1 MEKKRNGFIYNH
13 YHWVVAVLL
22 GLMLFVHG
30 GSQNNFLALHTVP
43 ITEHLAISR
52 GDFTLAYGLKG
63 IVAMAST
70 FVSGFVI
77 SKCGVRRMATLGL
90 LMTAGA
96 YVIFALAGDLGMVAL
111 GSILIGLSYGFC
123 TTSAAVMVV
132 RIWFHRYEGT
142 VLGVVTAATGIGG
155 SVLSVLQAAAM
166 EAGSYRSSLYL
177 AAGLMTVIA
186 VLLFLLVRNRPE
198 EIGLVP
204 LGEGERIK
212 KRPKESQVSYQG
224 LPMKE
229 LWRQPAF
236 WLMLFC
242 VVLSNFGLY
251 LAFNVVRDFFI
262 DCGISVARATG
273 LYSAMMLILTGTK
286 LLSGFLCDKWG
297 SRLVNMLCVGFGV
310 VSLVAFG
317 LTYNFGMAIA
327 AVLLYTVSLPLM
339 TLLGP
344 LVASNLFGYRAYTQY
359 TGVVVSAV
367 SLSSLSAS
375 YVTNAIYDAFQSYRP
390 SFWLAAVLTAVSG
403 VLFLILYKMADKLK
417 ARTEQ

>member
-1 MEKKRNGFIYNH
+1 MQKKRDGFLYNH
-13 YHWVVAVLL
+13 YHWVVAVVL

-70 FVSGFVI
+70 FVSGFII
-77 SKCGVRRMATLGL
+77 SKYGVRLMASLGL

-96 YVIFALAGDLGMVAL
+96 YVIFALAGGLGMVAL

-132 RIWFHRYEGT
+132 RIWFHRHEGT

-155 SVLSVLQAAAM
+155 SVLSILQAAAM
-166 EAGSYRSSLYL
+166 EAGSYRSSLCL

-186 VLLFLLVRNRPE
+186 AMLFLLVRNRPE
-198 EIGLVP
+198 DMGLVP

-212 KRPKESQVSYQG
+212 KRPKASQVSFQG
-224 LPMKE
+224 LSMKE
-229 LWRQPAF
+229 LWLQPAF

-297 SRLVNMLCVGFGV
+297 SRVVNMLCVGFGV
-310 VSLVAFG
+310 AGLVAFG
-317 LTYNFGMAIA
+317 LTKNFGMAVA
-327 AVLLYTVSLPLM
+327 AVLLYTASLPLM
-339 TLLGP
+339 TLMGP
-344 LVASNLFGYRAYTQY
+344 LMASNLFGYRAYTQY

-367 SLSSLSAS
+367 SLSSLTAS
-375 YVTNAIYDAFQSYRP
+375 YLTNAIYDTFQSYRP
-390 SFWLAAVLTAVSG
+390 SFWLAAILVAASG
-403 VLFLILYKMADKLK
+403 ILFLILYRMADKLK
-417 ARTEQ
+417 EKTQE